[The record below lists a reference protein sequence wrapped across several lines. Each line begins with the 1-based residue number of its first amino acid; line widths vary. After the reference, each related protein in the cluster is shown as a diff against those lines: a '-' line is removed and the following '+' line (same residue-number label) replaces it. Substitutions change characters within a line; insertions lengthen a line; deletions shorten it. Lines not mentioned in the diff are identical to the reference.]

1 MSITASEM
9 TPADI
14 AAVTNSNNGSGFFGG
29 NDGGYWIFILFLFAF
44 LGWGGNG
51 FGNGMGGGAMPWM
64 MGNSDVQRGFDQMS
78 TMNALNGISASLA
91 GAEVSRC
98 NQQANIL
105 STLANNQMGLY
116 QALNTSTDGIANQLN
131 TIAMNQ
137 QNCCCEN
144 RAAVADL
151 KYTVA
156 TEACNDRAAVGDA
169 LQAVLGAVNSGIQ
182 SLKDQMCNDKID
194 AKNEQIAALQNQLT
208 MAALRESQT
217 AQTAQILADN
227 ARQTSI
233 LNPTPVPAYMVTRPC
248 ACNGGF
254 GFGG

>member
-1 MSITASEM
+1 MALTASDM

-14 AAVTNSNNGSGFFGG
+14 AAVTGNNSNGFFGG

-51 FGNGMGGGAMPWM
+51 WGGNGNGGVIPDM
-64 MGNSDVQRGFDQMS
+64 QRGFDQS
-78 TMNALNGISASLA
+78 AVMNSLNGITSAVSNGFA

-98 NQQANIL
+98 NQQANL
-105 STLANNQMGLY
+105 LGTLANNQMGMY
-116 QALNTSTDGIANQLN
+116 QALNTASDGIAAQLN

-169 LQAVLGAVNSGIQ
+169 LQAVLNSVNSGIQ

-194 AKNEQIAALQNQLT
+194 AKNEQIAALQNQLA
-208 MAALRESQT
+208 MASLRESQT
-217 AQTAQILADN
+217 AQTAQLLADN
-227 ARQTSI
+227 ARQTAI
-233 LNPTPVPAYMVTRPC
+233 LNPAPIPAYVVTRPC
-248 ACNGGF
+248 GCNGSF
-254 GFGG
+254 GFNG